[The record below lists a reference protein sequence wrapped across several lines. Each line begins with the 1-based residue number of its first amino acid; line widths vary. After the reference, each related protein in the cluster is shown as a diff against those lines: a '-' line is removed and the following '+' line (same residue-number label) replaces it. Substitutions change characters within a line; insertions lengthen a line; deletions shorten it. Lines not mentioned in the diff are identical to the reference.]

1 MIKGLLTRLVLAG
14 LLPLIWYV
22 RSGRGDAQR
31 HSRRF
36 RFCAEFLSLI
46 PFELGILAR
55 KLYYERTLARCGGD
69 LMVFLGAMFV
79 NPGTM
84 VGDRLE
90 VRPYSM
96 VGLAEIGNDVSLA
109 QRVSVLSGP
118 RQHSGLTKGGE
129 QARTLAER
137 IRIGSGAWVGAHAV
151 VMADVGEG
159 SVVGAGAVVVKPVP
173 PYSVAAG
180 VPARVVGGKSQAAS
194 TDSGDVLTTSS

>member
-1 MIKGLLTRLVLAG
+1 MIKGLLTRLVLAVV
-14 LLPLIWYV
+14 LPSIWFV
-22 RSGRGDAQR
+22 RAGRDEAYR
-31 HSRRF
+31 HNRRF

-69 LMVFLGAMFV
+69 LMVFFGAMFV

-90 VRPYSM
+90 LRPYSM

-118 RQHSGLTKGGE
+118 RQHSGLTKAGE
-129 QARTLAER
+129 QARTPAER
-137 IRIGSGAWVGAHAV
+137 ILIGSGAWVGAHAV

-159 SVVGAGAVVVKPVP
+159 SVIGAGAVVVDPVP
-173 PYSVAAG
+173 AHALAAG
-180 VPARVVGGKSQAAS
+180 VPARVVRQGPRPGQGGAR
-194 TDSGDVLTTSS
+194 